1 MCFHPP
7 LSHFHEIRKYTLRY
21 SQQTLHVI
29 FRFRTCNLVSQVLRN
44 RYRVIVSLLIEVI
57 WMLVLMLRGPLQ
69 VSIRYLTSWVHFF
82 IHFHSLLNFFIHS
95 EKLLARAIFF
105 SYYLVCI
112 WIFLNFLLLL
122 EFF

>member
-7 LSHFHEIRKYTLRY
+7 LSHFYEIRKYTLRY
-21 SQQTLHVI
+21 SEQTLHVV
-29 FRFRTCNLVSQVLRN
+29 FRFRARNLVSQVLRN

-57 WMLVLMLRGPLQ
+57 WMLVLMLRGPLE
-69 VSIRYLTSWVHFF
+69 VSIRDLASRVHFF
-82 IHFHSLLNFFIHS
+82 IHFHSLLDFFIHP
-95 EKLLARAIFF
+95 EKLLARAILF

-112 WIFLNFLLLL
+112 WIFLNLLLLL